1 MWKILPNVSEGELG
15 ASVLFKELTVRLL
28 IGRVCR
34 YLNNALGLRH
44 GLVWFGLDFQNSMRD
59 RAVNQTCKNFSVSG
73 KLSHSLDCC

>member
-44 GLVWFGLDFQNSMRD
+44 GLLWFGFPEFN
-59 RAVNQTCKNFSVSG
+59 A
-73 KLSHSLDCC
+73 